1 MPEWLR
7 EAVDQPLPPAGVLV
21 ARVALAVL
29 LGFAVAGVYRVA
41 LGRRDG
47 AGTLPTTL
55 VLLCVLLALVTVV
68 IGNSVARAF
77 GLVGA
82 LSIVRF
88 RTVVEDTRDTA
99 FVICAVVVGMA
110 AGAGYLL
117 LVAVGLPAVA
127 AAAAVMARVDRP
139 GVAGGGS
146 VVLAVRVGLGHD
158 PDAVLGGALGKHLAG
173 VRLVAAATARQGTA
187 LELTYAA
194 RLRRAGAVVPLV
206 AELNRTEGVQNVE
219 LREQPG

>member
-29 LGFAVAGVYRVA
+29 LGFAVAGVYRLA

-47 AGTLPTTL
+47 GGTLPTTL
-55 VLLCVLLALVTVV
+55 VLLCVLIALVTVV

-99 FVICAVVVGMA
+99 FVIFAVVVGMA
-110 AGAGYLL
+110 AGAGYLAL
-117 LVAVGLPAVA
+117 AAVGLPAVA
-127 AAAAVMARVDRP
+127 LAAAVMARLDRP
-139 GVAGGGS
+139 RAGADGGA
-146 VVLAVRVGLGHD
+146 VVLVVRLGLGHD
-158 PDAVLGGALGKHLAG
+158 PDAVLPGVLGKHLAG
-173 VRLVAAATARQGTA
+173 VRLAGAGTTRQGAA

-194 RLRRAGAVVPLV
+194 RLVRPGSAVPLV
-206 AELNRTEGVQNVE
+206 AELNRTDGVQN
-219 LREQPG
+219 